1 MPTIRAEVAIVG
13 GGLMGCWT
21 AYFLSKRGR
30 SVVVLEKGVVGAQAS
45 GVNFGNLRLQARFLL
60 QLPLA
65 LRSHALWEEIESL
78 VGDRC
83 EATMG
88 GHLRIA
94 FTAAEVSALE
104 EYAREAQPHGLDLE
118 ILDQTSLR
126 RRWPWLA
133 RATGASWSPR
143 DGSANPRGSA
153 PAVARAAKRLGAEV
167 IEGARV
173 VMAEKRGDAFYLAT
187 DRDVTVESDILV
199 NAAGAWSSEIAEF
212 FGESAPIF
220 AAGPPQFVTEPVP
233 FFIEPCV
240 QAVDGSVIFRQV
252 ARGNV
257 VFAGYPRGPSDAVN
271 NRAPVAPRKTITH
284 MAHLGEAVP
293 ALAHCSIIRVWSG
306 IEGYLPDMLPVI
318 GRSPAVPGL
327 YHAFG
332 FCGHGFQL
340 APGVGL
346 VMSELIVD
354 GRTATPLEPFA
365 IARFKGRAPA
375 GVESLAAEFDAS
387 LRATPG

>member
-1 MPTIRAEVAIVG
+1 MANIRTEVAIVG

-21 AYFLSKRGR
+21 AYFLRKRGR
-30 SVVVLEKGVVGAQAS
+30 RVVVVEKGVVGAQAS
-45 GVNFGNLRLQARFLL
+45 GVNFGNLRLQARVIE

-65 LRSHALWEEIESL
+65 LRAHALWEEIESL

-83 EATMG
+83 ETTMN

-94 FTAAEVSALE
+94 FTAEEVRLLE
-104 EYAREAQPHGLDLE
+104 AYAREARPHGLDLE
-118 ILDQTSLR
+118 ILDRAELR

-133 RATGASWSPR
+133 GAIGASWSPR
-143 DGSANPRGSA
+143 DGSANPRESA
-153 PAVARAAKRLGAEV
+153 PAVARAAQRLGAE
-167 IEGARV
+167 IHEGVRV
-173 VMAEKRGDAFYLAT
+173 VSVEKRGDVFHLT
-187 DRDVTVESDILV
+187 TEGGGTIESDSLV
-199 NAAGAWSSEIAEF
+199 NTAGAWSTELAGA
-212 FGESAPIF
+212 FGESAPLF

-240 QAVDGSVIFRQV
+240 QAVDGTVIFRQV

-257 VFAGYPRGPSDAVN
+257 VFAGYPRGPSDPLN
-271 NRAPVAPRKTITH
+271 NRAPVAPRKTVAH
-284 MAHLGEAVP
+284 MAHLGAAVP

-318 GRSPAVPGL
+318 GLSRAVPGL

-354 GRTATPLEPFA
+354 GRTATPLEVFA
-365 IARFKGRAPA
+365 IERFKDRAQTGAESHA
-375 GVESLAAEFDAS
+375 GEFDAS
-387 LRATPG
+387 LRGAPR